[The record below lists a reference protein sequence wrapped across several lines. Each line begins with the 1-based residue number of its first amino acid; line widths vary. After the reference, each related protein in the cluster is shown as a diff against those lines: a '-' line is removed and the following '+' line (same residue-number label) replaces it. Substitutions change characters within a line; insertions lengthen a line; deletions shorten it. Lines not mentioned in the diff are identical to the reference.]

1 MAKETKTLPR
11 AEIIARL
18 NKAKVEGR
26 YGEEI
31 SKIMEETLG
40 PFGDTEQENEQ
51 PEGKQI
57 YKVNF
62 VPRKK
67 DTEMFLSG
75 DSSGTQFSFVTPNQ
89 LFYRHVPHME
99 SLVFAPP
106 HKAERISRIHNAF
119 AAKTW
124 GEFQSRM
131 PEGDILELMETY
143 EKNSGERFIPP
154 QPDDPF
160 NPDAI
165 CGAFSDGDYPEWLQQ
180 DQDFYLPAEILGRWG
195 ENKSSVLNGGFW
207 IIDPEQEQEIVGE
220 LGKLGIL
227 AERRDDLRFH

>member
-1 MAKETKTLPR
+1 MAKEPKSLPR

-62 VPRKK
+62 VSRRK
-67 DTEMFLSG
+67 DT
-75 DSSGTQFSFVTPNQ
+75 TQIPDVEST
-89 LFYRHVPHME
+89 LFYRHAPHMK

-106 HKAERISRIHNAF
+106 HVAQHISEIHTAFSAE
-119 AAKTW
+119 TW
-124 GEFQSRM
+124 GEFLRKIPQSEFWDLWNSRCEDEEEPLPD
-131 PEGDILELMETY
+131 PEL
-143 EKNSGERFIPP
+143 
-154 QPDDPF
+154 PF
-160 NPDAI
+160 NPAAI
-165 CGAFSDGDYPEWLQQ
+165 CGAFCEGDYPAWLQQ
-180 DQDFYLPAEILGRWG
+180 DQDRWLPNEILERWG
-195 ENKSSVLNGGFW
+195 KKESSGINGSFW
-207 IIDPEQEQEIVGE
+207 IIAPAQEQEIVHRLSEHEIPARQRG
-220 LGKLGIL
+220 
-227 AERRDDLRFH
+227 DLCFY